1 MMVMEDATKTWP
13 YLRPGVG
20 RKPESKTKDAPGHRL
35 DTAQDPVRSVGQK
48 TLDKWFLDARGGNSV
63 QARIDVPNEAL
74 VTSGGPIR
82 MTGNITL
89 VDESGAVT
97 HANQLDFCRCGKAG
111 SRPLC
116 DRSHL
121 DIEFI
126 DRGAISR
133 ASDCLPLTRPQ
144 NVTVTC
150 VKDGPLRFR
159 GYLRLYNRKG
169 QECSTMQGALCR
181 CGRST
186 NKPFCDCE

>member
-1 MMVMEDATKTWP
+1 MEDATKAWP

-20 RKPESKTKDAPGHRL
+20 RKIDPEPG
-35 DTAQDPVRSVGQK
+35 DNTEVRREPTPEPERSTGQK
-48 TLDKWFLDARGGNSV
+48 TLERWFLDARGGNQV
-63 QARIDVPNEAL
+63 PKRVDAPNEAL
-74 VTSGGPIR
+74 ITSGGPIR

-89 VDESGAVT
+89 IDEDGQVS
-97 HANQLDFCRCGKAG
+97 HANQLDFCRCGQAK

-116 DRSHL
+116 DSTHL
-121 DIEFI
+121 DIEFL

-133 ASDCLPLTRPQ
+133 ASDCLPFSRAQT
-144 NVTVTC
+144 VTVTC

-159 GYLRLYNRKG
+159 GFLRVYNRKG

-181 CGRST
+181 CGRSA

>member
-1 MMVMEDATKTWP
+1 MEDATKAWP

-20 RKPESKTKDAPGHRL
+20 RKPDPDNKEAPAAEREF
-35 DTAQDPVRSVGQK
+35 AQEPVRSNGQK
-48 TLDKWFLDARGGNSV
+48 TLERWFLDARGGSQLQSRV
-63 QARIDVPNEAL
+63 DVPNEAL

-89 VDESGAVT
+89 VDESGEVT
-97 HANQLDFCRCGKAG
+97 HANQLDFCRCGHA
-111 SRPLC
+111 SSSPLC

-121 DIEFI
+121 DIEFL

-133 ASDCLPLTRPQ
+133 ASDCLPLKRPQ
-144 NVTVTC
+144 TVTVTC

-159 GYLRLYNRKG
+159 GYLRVYNRKG

-181 CGRST
+181 CGKST